1 MTFSTN
7 LLLRVRLSKISLF
20 CTKVGEGLY
29 RSLLAE
35 ADFLSSAIYSSEWFQ
50 VRHRKAIFRNKRQ
63 NVFARFFCLFC
74 SADILSLKLTS
85 ERVLSIRLSR

>member
-1 MTFSTN
+1 MTFNAN

-20 CTKVGEGLY
+20 STKVGNGLC

-35 ADFLSSAIYSSEWFQ
+35 ADFLPSAIYSSEWFQ
-50 VRHRKAIFRNKRQ
+50 VRHRRAIFRNKRQ
-63 NVFARFFCLFC
+63 N
-74 SADILSLKLTS
+74 ADILSLKLTS

>member
-1 MTFSTN
+1 MTFKAN

-20 CTKVGEGLY
+20 CTKVGKGFC

-35 ADFLSSAIYSSEWFQ
+35 TDFLSSAIYSSELFY
-50 VRHRKAIFRNKRQ
+50 VRHRRAIFRNKRQ
-63 NVFARFFCLFC
+63 NVFARFFVLFC
-74 SADILSLKLTS
+74 IADILSRKLTS